1 MPDEVRVWEGIN
13 DIRERTTRIE
23 SELRGINAQ
32 VSERCRV
39 REERLS
45 KVEAKVEN
53 IQTDFDHRMQEL
65 EKKLWVMVGAS
76 AVLSAIA
83 TSALPIVMKK
93 VLL

>member
-1 MPDEVRVWEGIN
+1 MPDEVRIWEGIN

-39 REERLS
+39 REERLN
-45 KVEAKVEN
+45 KVEARVEK
-53 IQTDFDHRMQEL
+53 IQTEHDNRMQEL

-76 AVLSAIA
+76 AVLSALA
-83 TSALPIVMKK
+83 TSALPIILKK
-93 VLL
+93 VLS